1 MENCQYKTHL
11 HEQSSDIA
19 MGVDSKNNKDEGA
32 GDQGI
37 MFGYACKET
46 DDLMPA
52 PIYFSHKI
60 LRLMANDRKSG
71 SLIGIDTNSSQVT
84 MMYENGKPIKSH
96 QLLFQHNIQ
105 KI

>member
-1 MENCQYKTHL
+1 
-11 HEQSSDIA
+11 
-19 MGVDSKNNKDEGA
+19 MGVDSKDNKDEGA

-60 LRLMANDRKSG
+60 LRLMAEDRKKG
-71 SLIGIDTNSSQVT
+71 ILKELSLTL
-84 MMYENGKPIKSH
+84 KAK
-96 QLLFQHNIQ
+96 
-105 KI
+105 